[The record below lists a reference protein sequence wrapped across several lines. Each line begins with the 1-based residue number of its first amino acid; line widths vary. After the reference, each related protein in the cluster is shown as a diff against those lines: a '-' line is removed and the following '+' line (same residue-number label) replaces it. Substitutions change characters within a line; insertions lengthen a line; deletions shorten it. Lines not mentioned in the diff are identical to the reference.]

1 MSSNGPEISILP
13 DDPPPP
19 PSPTTPTT
27 SSPLQSPQRTTSHSS
42 NNVAISSVL
51 THKARG
57 NKLVSTGNF
66 EAASNS
72 YTDAL
77 ISLPDESYLVPTRL
91 ALLTNRALCYL
102 AIKKF
107 EECRADCDAAL
118 QLDDKSVKAFYRR
131 AQAYGAMNEL
141 KKGIQDLKAVL
152 NLDPKNKAAK
162 RLARSFIERYNTM
175 KEQKIA
181 GTETTKT
188 KTKTK
193 KKETAFLNKKTSG
206 GLGLYDDKLDSGV
219 SEHVR

>member
-1 MSSNGPEISILP
+1 
-13 DDPPPP
+13 
-19 PSPTTPTT
+19 
-27 SSPLQSPQRTTSHSS
+27 
-42 NNVAISSVL
+42 
-51 THKARG
+51 
-57 NKLVSTGNF
+57 
-66 EAASNS
+66 
-72 YTDAL
+72 
-77 ISLPDESYLVPTRL
+77 
-91 ALLTNRALCYL
+91 
-102 AIKKF
+102 
-107 EECRADCDAAL
+107 
-118 QLDDKSVKAFYRR
+118 
-131 AQAYGAMNEL
+131 MNEL

-181 GTETTKT
+181 GTETMKT